1 MLTKASKPKANRH
14 NDHFY
19 GLTSAT
25 KAETTCYNESAE
37 RHVRHDYITT
47 PP

>member
-1 MLTKASKPKANRH
+1 MLTKATKLKAKCC

-19 GLTSAT
+19 GQTSAA
-25 KAETTCYNESAE
+25 KAETTCYNESAD